1 MLEVRRGFHDDELF
15 VAFHAAGG
23 LADSADRDALG
34 EGHAHAGGDNNI
46 ARAGQMVGGQVVH
59 TAQKWLG
66 TKEEDGSHREIIDRY
81 NAHIPLPR
89 SYAVSYEDAWC
100 AVFESVVAME
110 CGLTD
115 IIPPECGCDPQI
127 ALFQNLGCWEEADDY
142 VPLPG
147 DLIYYHWDCEK
158 LGDCTCV
165 TDHVG
170 IVVATAGRFVKVI
183 EGNKDNDVSY
193 RYIQVDAPDI
203 RGYGVPNYGG

>member
-1 MLEVRRGFHDDELF
+1 MKKRRWLPLLCLLAMVLGGMLAIWKLPWGFAREVSEEEKTLRL
-15 VAFHAAGG
+15 
-23 LADSADRDALG
+23 
-34 EGHAHAGGDNNI
+34 
-46 ARAGQMVGGQVVH
+46 QVVH